1 MCRFCSDEANI
12 IIIVCNYVNNYP
24 FHMKIRMFL
33 ATSITHVTNGIFN
46 VFHFILTHR
55 QYISELFIWQV
66 LFQVLSAL
74 QECNTVRKG
83 RIKVRTYMYV
93 SMLSTV
99 YVYTRMLCMYMYI
112 KHST

>member
-24 FHMKIRMFL
+24 FHMKMRMFL

-83 RIKVRTYMYV
+83 RIKVRTYIHV
-93 SMLSTV
+93 
-99 YVYTRMLCMYMYI
+99 R
-112 KHST
+112 